1 MSPITRTPS
10 AASTTTSGPPTA
22 ACARPKHPPVLI
34 THQQIA
40 FSTAAA
46 VSVGSGRRGWLH
58 TASLARIGRIVSALG
73 QPGPHY
79 PRREPTYF
87 EAARMSREMDRL

>member
-1 MSPITRTPS
+1 MSSITGTPS
-10 AASTTTSGPPTA
+10 PASTTTSGPPTA
-22 ACARPKHPPVLI
+22 AAARRKHPPVLI
-34 THQQIA
+34 TQQQIA

-58 TASLARIGRIVSALG
+58 TAPLARLGRIRSALG
-73 QPGPHY
+73 RPRPHY

>member
-1 MSPITRTPS
+1 MSPITGTLIAP
-10 AASTTTSGPPTA
+10 STTKAGPPTA
-22 ACARPKHPPVLI
+22 ASARRAHPPVLI
-34 THQQIA
+34 TEQQIA

-46 VSVGSGRRGWLH
+46 VSVGSGRRGRLH
-58 TASLARIGRIVSALG
+58 TASLARISRILSALE

-87 EAARMSREMDRL
+87 EVARMSREMDRL

>member
-1 MSPITRTPS
+1 MSPITGTPS
-10 AASTTTSGPPTA
+10 AASTSTSGPPTA
-22 ACARPKHPPVLI
+22 AAAGQKHPPVLI
-34 THQQIA
+34 TEQQIA

-46 VSVGSGRRGWLH
+46 VSVGSGRRGRLH
-58 TASLARIGRIVSALG
+58 TALMARLGRILSALE